1 MTTFAGHKHLVGC
14 QCDQPS
20 CRKAH
25 AAAVEAAGVAA
36 LRRATLARFET
47 LLCLRNAAVEVS
59 AQHARVEAD
68 GQVLIVQCTPAVL
81 GLLSAAGK
89 LPAAPSGPAQPWGAP
104 RVRGGP
110 RPHASTANGAAK
122 VAAKAER

>member
-1 MTTFAGHKHLVGC
+1 MTTFAGHKHIAGC

-25 AAAVEAAGVAA
+25 AAAVEAAGAVA

-47 LLCLRNAAVEVS
+47 LLCLRHAVVEVS

-68 GQVLIVQCTPAVL
+68 GQVLIVQCTPGVF

-89 LPAAPSGPAQPWGAP
+89 LPAAPTSPAQPWGAP
-104 RVRGGP
+104 HVRGGP
-110 RPHASTANGAAK
+110 RLHASPANRAAKIAAK
-122 VAAKAER
+122 VDR